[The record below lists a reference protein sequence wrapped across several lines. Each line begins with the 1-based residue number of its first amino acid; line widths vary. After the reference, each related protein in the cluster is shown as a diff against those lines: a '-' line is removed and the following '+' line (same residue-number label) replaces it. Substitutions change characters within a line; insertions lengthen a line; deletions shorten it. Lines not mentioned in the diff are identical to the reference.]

1 MKHLQRGLLWLVL
14 LCCASVMQARD
25 FVHPGGLHTRADLER
40 MKQMVKQGEHPWID
54 AWEVLQKDPQA
65 QSDFKPGP
73 LANMGVSRQKASIDA
88 HAAYLNAIRWYI
100 SGDESYARCAINIC
114 NAWSAAVNQVP
125 RARQDQG
132 LLGIPIGDF
141 AMAAE
146 VLRVCPL
153 WKPADFERF
162 KHMMTE
168 YLYPVCHDFLLHH
181 SGRNM
186 DYWWANWDAAN
197 ILAVVAIGVLCDNE
211 EIYNEGVNYYKY
223 GPGSGSICNAVPI
236 LHRMDD
242 GTVLGQ
248 WQESGRDQAHAQLGV
263 GFLGNV
269 CQIAWNQGDDLF
281 AFADNRLLAG
291 AEYVARHNQL
301 RGVPFTFYNNSHN
314 MRNAWPATN
323 ALGSVGERPVWELIY
338 NHYEVLKGIPAPY
351 SRRMAEVLRPE
362 HGSKDHF
369 GYGTLTFTLK
379 PSAFPPLDL
388 PAVPKGLVAEASV
401 GKVFVSWEPSEGF
414 RANGYVIQRSESGK
428 NQFKDIAVYREYL
441 INNYTDRDVENGV
454 SYDYRVAAVNQ
465 RGQSGFS
472 AVAQAVPTACADLP
486 EGWSCT
492 LTGGLR
498 NTDSCFA
505 QGGFASCAKNT
516 FVLRGKSSRQAKDG
530 DVLPFIYRKVSGN
543 FTLIARLQERE
554 GPVNE
559 MGLMAR
565 AGLEAAS
572 DAVTLTLGGRFTRM
586 WGWNRSAGR
595 FHNVPGNVYTWL
607 PSYYK
612 LVRVDDVFYA
622 YESADGETWFFVHA
636 ERMQMPAEIYVG
648 LTASFS
654 GKEHTGVAGFDHVL
668 LR

>member
-1 MKHLQRGLLWLVL
+1 M
-14 LCCASVMQARD
+14 
-25 FVHPGGLHTRADLER
+25 
-40 MKQMVKQGEHPWID
+40 
-54 AWEVLQKDPQA
+54 
-65 QSDFKPGP
+65 
-73 LANMGVSRQKASIDA
+73 
-88 HAAYLNAIRWYI
+88 
-100 SGDESYARCAINIC
+100 
-114 NAWSAAVNQVP
+114 
-125 RARQDQG
+125 
-132 LLGIPIGDF
+132 
-141 AMAAE
+141 
-146 VLRVCPL
+146 
-153 WKPADFERF
+153 
-162 KHMMTE
+162 
-168 YLYPVCHDFLLHH
+168 
-181 SGRNM
+181 
-186 DYWWANWDAAN
+186 
-197 ILAVVAIGVLCDNE
+197 
-211 EIYNEGVNYYKY
+211 
-223 GPGSGSICNAVPI
+223 
-236 LHRMDD
+236 
-242 GTVLGQ
+242 
-248 WQESGRDQAHAQLGV
+248 
-263 GFLGNV
+263 
-269 CQIAWNQGDDLF
+269 
-281 AFADNRLLAG
+281 
-291 AEYVARHNQL
+291 
-301 RGVPFTFYNNSHN
+301 
-314 MRNAWPATN
+314 
-323 ALGSVGERPVWELIY
+323 
-338 NHYEVLKGIPAPY
+338 
-351 SRRMAEVLRPE
+351 
-362 HGSKDHF
+362 
-369 GYGTLTFTLK
+369 
-379 PSAFPPLDL
+379 
-388 PAVPKGLVAEASV
+388 

-414 RANGYVIQRSESGK
+414 RANGYVLQRSESGK

-441 INNYTDRDVENGV
+441 LNNYTDRDVENGV

-572 DAVTLTLGGRFTRM
+572 DAVTLTLGGRFTRA

-648 LTASFS
+648 LTASFG